1 MKNDVLQRAWF
12 VGGRILMN
20 RVVFVRCRMVF
31 HWLAEM
37 CCGFPVFRRKMIN
50 TGRNKF
56 ISCLFLLKLSNYQI
70 IFAFSLMFDVEE
82 SSFPKMG
89 YCKLRLTSP
98 RRTQLLKDF

>member
-37 CCGFPVFRRKMIN
+37 CCGFPVFRRKMVN
-50 TGRNKF
+50 TGRN
-56 ISCLFLLKLSNYQI
+56 ILSLVCSYLSKTVVGL
-70 IFAFSLMFDVEE
+70 A
-82 SSFPKMG
+82 
-89 YCKLRLTSP
+89 
-98 RRTQLLKDF
+98 